1 VTDVALPAV
10 SALLV
15 WWASTGLVLYLD
27 GLPKRTFPWSI
38 ALSTWLALCAL
49 AGLYVSAKSTTVG
62 AAYFAFGSAI
72 VLWGWHELTFLTG
85 FITGPRKHSSDM
97 PSSRW
102 VHAVQATEALI
113 YHEVAIALTIGVLL
127 VLTGGEPNQFGLW
140 TFVGLWLMRLSSK
153 FNLFLG
159 ARNLGE
165 EFLPPHLKYLSGFM
179 RRRPMN
185 ALFPFSV
192 AIGTIAVAVAA
203 LRALE
208 PSATEHEVAGNVLLA
223 TVLALGV
230 LEHVFLM
237 LPISTTGLWRWGLR
251 SRGTDIPSQPRR
263 SSAQRTPVVAQHSE
277 P

>member
-1 VTDVALPAV
+1 VVSEFALPV
-10 SALLV
+10 VVALLV
-15 WWASTGLVLYLD
+15 WWASTGVVLYLD

-38 ALSTWLALCAL
+38 ALSSWLALCAL
-49 AGLYVSAKSTTVG
+49 AGLYMSAKSTTPG
-62 AAYFAFGSAI
+62 AAYLAFGSAI

-85 FITGPRKHSSDM
+85 FITGPRKHASDA
-97 PSSRW
+97 PASRW
-102 VHAVQATEALI
+102 THAMQATEALI

-165 EFLPPHLKYLSGFM
+165 EFLPQHLKYLSGFM

-192 AIGTIAVAVAA
+192 ALGVVAVVVAA
-203 LRALE
+203 MRALA
-208 PSATEHEVAGNVLLA
+208 PAATDHEVTGYILLA
-223 TVLALGV
+223 SILALGV
-230 LEHVFLM
+230 LEHVLLM
-237 LPISTTGLWRWGLR
+237 LPISTAGLWRWGMRTHQAAAASDSQRATTGRTRIAVR
-251 SRGTDIPSQPRR
+251 SK
-263 SSAQRTPVVAQHSE
+263 
-277 P
+277 